1 MSILKNKVVFLT
13 GGTGS
18 FGKEFVKHCTQN
30 YPDIRK
36 LIIFSR
42 DELKQHEM
50 QQVFSDSKYPFLRYF
65 IGDIRDKERLITAM
79 EDVDIVIHAAALKHV
94 SVAEYNPSEFIKTNI
109 LGTQNLLDISL
120 QKSIESFIALSTD
133 KASSPVNLYGATKLC
148 ADKLVIS
155 SNNIRGTRNTK
166 FSVVRYGNV
175 FGSRGSIVPLFLKQS
190 KTNKLTV
197 TDRSMT
203 RFNISLSD
211 GVAMVMWSLANS
223 RGGEIFVPKIPS
235 YRIMDMVEAIGGK
248 DCKVEEIGIR
258 PGEKIHE
265 EMISSADSL
274 NTVELS
280 DYFAI
285 LPSDNNDLRESYI
298 TKDNAKVVEPGF
310 NYSSGTNH
318 DFLDVNDLKN
328 ILKNYTS
335 DESKSY

>member
-1 MSILKNKVVFLT
+1 MNILKNKVVFLS

-18 FGKEFVKHCTQN
+18 FGKAFVRQCVKKC
-30 YPDIRK
+30 PDIKK

-50 QQVFSDSKYPFLRYF
+50 QQEFSDLKYPFLRYF
-65 IGDIRDKERLITAM
+65 IGDIRDKDRLTTAM
-79 EDVDIVIHAAALKHV
+79 EGVNIVVHAAALKHV

-120 QKSIESFIALSTD
+120 QNSVESFVALSTD

-155 SNNIRGTRNTK
+155 ANNIKGSRKSK

-175 FGSRGSIVPLFLKQS
+175 FGSRGSIVPLFLKQKES
-190 KTNKLTV
+190 NKLTV

-203 RFNISLSD
+203 RFNISLRE
-211 GVAMVMWSLANS
+211 GVEMVFWSLINS

-235 YRIMDMVEAIGGK
+235 YKIMDMVEAIGGE
-248 DCKVEEIGIR
+248 DCLIEEIGIR

-265 EMISSADSL
+265 EMISTADSL
-274 NTVELS
+274 NTLEL
-280 DYFAI
+280 DKYYAI
-285 LPSDNNDLRESYI
+285 LPPDNSDLRNSYI
-298 TKDNAKVVEPGF
+298 KDDSAKEVKPGF
-310 NYSSGTNH
+310 SYSSDQNTN
-318 DFLDVNDLKN
+318 FLKVDDLKN
-328 ILKNYTS
+328 ILDDYTS
-335 DESKSY
+335 NHPNPI